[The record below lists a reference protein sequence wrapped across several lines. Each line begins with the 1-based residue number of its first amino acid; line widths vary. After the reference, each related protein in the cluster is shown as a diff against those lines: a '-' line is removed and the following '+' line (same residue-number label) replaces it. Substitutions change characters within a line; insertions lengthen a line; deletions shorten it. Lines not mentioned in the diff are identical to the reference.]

1 MATADQTID
10 DIVGSLSALDVDWMD
25 DTARNAIARLVALE
39 TKVQYERA
47 DIAALL
53 DENFEEG
60 ILCARLFL
68 ALSKDSM
75 ESELKRELGPG
86 GIGVKRYKHDRDAF
100 IDALVR
106 LQLPDALAAAINHQ
120 PVWSDIL
127 VERLRSGR
135 GSAISGQKR
144 GRGLE
149 DLVEAMVREVF
160 GDQYETRCTFTG
172 AEGRTAK
179 CDFAIPDRHRPKI
192 VIEVKGYGA
201 TGSKMSDIIG
211 DLDAIINAMRRDTT
225 LLFFTDGTTWKSRLS
240 DLKKIIQRQNE
251 GEIARIYTT
260 SMSGD
265 FVEELKRLRM
275 IMDSQAQ

>member
-1 MATADQTID
+1 MAANDQTLD
-10 DIVGSLSALDVDWMD
+10 TLVSSLSALDVEWMD
-25 DTARNAIARLVALE
+25 ETATSVIARLADLP
-39 TKVQYERA
+39 KKANYDRS

-53 DENFEEG
+53 DEDFDEG
-60 ILCARLFL
+60 VLCARLFL

-75 ESELKRELGPG
+75 LASLRNELGAG
-86 GIGVKRYKHDRDAF
+86 GIGVKRYKEDRDAF
-100 IDALVR
+100 LDALVR
-106 LQLPDALAAAINHQ
+106 LRVPEAMGAAINYQ

-149 DLVEAMVREVF
+149 DFVNAMVEEVF
-160 GDQYETRCTFTG
+160 GDAYETDCNFTG

-179 CDFAIPDRHRPKI
+179 CDVAIPDRHRPAI

-211 DLDAIINAMRRDTT
+211 DLDAMINAMRRDTK
-225 LLFFTDGTTWKSRLS
+225 LLFFTDGLSWKSRLS
-240 DLKKIIQRQNE
+240 DLRKIVERQNE
-251 GEIARIYTT
+251 GKIARIYTT
-260 SMSGD
+260 SMRDEFISD
-265 FVEELKRLRM
+265 LRRLKM
-275 IMDSQAQ
+275 IMDGGD